1 MPSILFASDGKN
13 QKTPKTSESVED
25 KIDVV
30 GWVHRGR
37 LRARGT
43 MKGAWKRTF
52 SGLERILSR
61 ASGKSPSRAWCY
73 LLHFTARKK
82 LKGLS
87 FLSLHG
93 NTDRSVLL
101 WGSWKCTMFQVQE

>member
-1 MPSILFASDGKN
+1 M
-13 QKTPKTSESVED
+13 EE

-30 GWVHRGR
+30 GWVHSGK

-43 MKGAWKRTF
+43 MEGAWKRTV
-52 SGLERILSR
+52 SGLERILLR
-61 ASGKSPSRAWCY
+61 ASGKSLPRAWCY

-87 FLSLHG
+87 FPSLLG
-93 NTDRSVLL
+93 DTDRSELL
-101 WGSWKCTMFQVQE
+101 QGSWKWMTVQEQE

>member
-1 MPSILFASDGKN
+1 MPSLPFASDGKN
-13 QKTPKTSESVED
+13 QRAPKTSESVED

-30 GWVHRGR
+30 GWVHRGG

-52 SGLERILSR
+52 SGLERILLR
-61 ASGKSPSRAWCY
+61 ASGKSPSRTWCY

-82 LKGLS
+82 LKGLF
-87 FLSLHG
+87 FLSLLE
-93 NTDRSVLL
+93 NADRSPL
-101 WGSWKCTMFQVQE
+101 F